1 LVFYIA
7 DPHHVLVPNEFAE
20 RFCYYGLNPLLNKF
34 FRDYLGLGAVHA
46 MELRHA
52 FTAMVYFTPLLG
64 AAISDSLWGKYATI
78 VYLSIVYVGGVGLT
92 SLFSAPNIIGN
103 PPALWGPLTGLLL
116 VALGSGGIKPCVSAH
131 GGDQFLAHQENLLN
145 KFYDYFYMAINAGSM
160 ISGFVTPM
168 IADQQCFGVPCYAG
182 AFGLCALV
190 MFLALILFIVG
201 KPTYRH
207 IPPAGTF
214 VPWTVCK
221 VLCTS
226 FMEYINAPSSVRA
239 GRSVLSFAQG
249 LYPSDI
255 IDEVRDV
262 STMFLV
268 LLPTPF
274 FWMAFDQNGST
285 WQNQYTQMRPIQFG
299 SFKISEEQVQTLNP
313 ILILLLVPVFQTV
326 IYPFIENRFGK
337 FKMLD
342 RLMAGMFLA
351 AISFGF
357 VGLVQSWID
366 ARPEL
371 LIMNSEGTFLVCNPD
386 LMDQC
391 VNGWWQLLPYFVI
404 TCGEVMLSITG
415 LSFTYQEVGSKMK
428 SSSASL
434 WLLMVALGNIFSA
447 SFANVY
453 AIVGPQT
460 FMYVNSGIIIA
471 AMLVYVFIRK
481 SYVYRADRQKSS

>member
-1 LVFYIA
+1 
-7 DPHHVLVPNEFAE
+7 
-20 RFCYYGLNPLLNKF
+20 
-34 FRDYLGLGAVHA
+34 

-52 FTAMVYFTPLLG
+52 FSALVYLTPLLG
-64 AAISDSLWGKYATI
+64 AAISDSIWGKYATI
-78 VYLSIVYVGGVGLT
+78 VYLSAVYVLGVGLT
-92 SLFSAPNIIGN
+92 SLFSAPILGN
-103 PPALWGPLTGLLL
+103 PPSVWGPLAGLFL

-131 GGDQFLAHQENLLN
+131 GGDQFLPHQETLLT
-145 KFYDYFYMAINAGSM
+145 KFYDYFYMSINAGSM

-168 IADQQCFGVPCYAG
+168 LADQQCFGVPCYTG
-182 AFGLCALV
+182 AFALCALV
-190 MFLALILFIVG
+190 MFLALILFVMG
-201 KPTYRH
+201 KPHYRH
-207 IPPAGTF
+207 VAPAGTF

-226 FMEYINAPSSVRA
+226 LVEYMNAPSSVRA

-249 LYPSDI
+249 LYPSDL

-262 STMFLV
+262 STMFVV

-299 SFKISEEQVQTLNP
+299 SFVVNEEQVQTLNP
-313 ILILLLVPVFQTV
+313 ILILVLVPIFQNF

-351 AISFGF
+351 AIAFGF

-366 ARPEL
+366 ARPEI
-371 LIMNSEGTFLVCNPD
+371 LIYNAEAKMDVCNPE
-386 LMDQC
+386 MMEQC
-391 VNGWWQLLPYFVI
+391 ISGWWQLLPYFVI

-415 LSFTYQEVGSKMK
+415 LSFTYQEVGMKMK

-434 WLLMVALGNIFSA
+434 WLLMVTIGNILSM
-447 SFANVY
+447 SFASMY
-453 AIVGPQT
+453 DRMGAKY
-460 FMYVNSGIIIA
+460 FMFVNAAIIIV
-471 AMLVYVFIRK
+471 AMLVYLLIRK
-481 SYVYRADRQKSS
+481 NYVYRADRQKSS